1 VRRDL
6 LDRRARQREPEELT
20 PRPAFQQI
28 TVERT
33 PGLPGDS
40 RSDRDQR
47 RIRVGKFVISRE
59 TAPVA
64 FTVFA
69 VALDGGQVAGPRIS
83 AL

>member
-1 VRRDL
+1 
-6 LDRRARQREPEELT
+6 
-20 PRPAFQQI
+20 
-28 TVERT
+28 
-33 PGLPGDS
+33 
-40 RSDRDQR
+40 
-47 RIRVGKFVISRE
+47 VISRE